1 MTCKNSKKTASLELL
16 KVSKVT
22 SFKIYISP
30 VTEKLETSNFIFGQQ
45 INTIEMVL
53 LGTLLQAVVMTS
65 FDQVTFNISSY
76 RPQGLRSSMQTLCWS
91 LTSCFKYFVI
101 IKFSKFCRKDKCAR
115 VSSPSC
121 RLLYLY
127 MKQAN

>member
-22 SFKIYISP
+22 SLKIYISP

-53 LGTLLQAVVMTS
+53 LGTLLQAVVMTLAHNHL
-65 FDQVTFNISSY
+65 TNIFILSY
-76 RPQGLRSSMQTLCWS
+76 RGAA
-91 LTSCFKYFVI
+91 V
-101 IKFSKFCRKDKCAR
+101 IKFG
-115 VSSPSC
+115 
-121 RLLYLY
+121 
-127 MKQAN
+127 Q